1 MAPNLKCL
9 PALIFFLAGFGNL
22 FAQGEGK
29 VIERNILQSKIL
41 NKEVAYSVYLPP
53 GYQTSQ
59 RTYPVV
65 YLLHGYTDDNT
76 GWVQFGEIN
85 RYADKAISEGTI
97 PPMIIVMPNAD
108 SSWYI
113 NSYDGK
119 ENYEDFFVRELI
131 PSVEKQFLIKGTRA
145 YRAVCGLSMGG
156 YGALILAM
164 KHPELFVA
172 SAPLSAAV
180 FDDDAI
186 VGMND
191 KSYDQMLGQLYGRGL
206 KGKSRLTTAWYNNS
220 VMKLAAEKSVGEL
233 SRVRYWI
240 DCGDDDFLSKGN
252 CELHILLSERKI
264 PHEFRMR
271 DGNHT
276 WNYWR
281 TGIVD
286 ALAFIGE
293 SFRR

>member
-1 MAPNLKCL
+1 VAYTIYL
-9 PALIFFLAGFGNL
+9 PADY
-22 FAQGEGK
+22 E
-29 VIERNILQSKIL
+29 
-41 NKEVAYSVYLPP
+41 
-53 GYQTSQ
+53 TSE

-76 GWVQFGEIN
+76 GWLQFGEIN
-85 RYADKAISEGTI
+85 RYADKAIADGTI

-119 ENYEDFFVRELI
+119 ENYEDFFVDELI
-131 PSVEKQFLIKGTRA
+131 PAVEKKFRIKGTRA
-145 YRAVCGLSMGG
+145 YRAVAGLSMGG
-156 YGALILAM
+156 YGSLILAM

-180 FDDDAI
+180 FDDDAL

-206 KGKSRLTTAWYNNS
+206 KGKSRLNTAWYNNS
-220 VMKLAAEKSVGEL
+220 ILKMAAEKPVDEL
-233 SRVRYWI
+233 NRVRYWI

-264 PHEFRMR
+264 PHEFRVR
-271 DGNHT
+271 DGAHT
-276 WNYWR
+276 WTYWR

-286 ALAFIGE
+286 ALAFIGQ

>member
-119 ENYEDFFVRELI
+119 ENYEDFFVRELV